1 MVGVSG
7 LIRDMFFGKS
17 VSGLIRDMSFGRS
30 VNGLIRDMASGRSVS
45 GLMRGGFLYLYTIM
59 GLLGVVVV

>member
-30 VNGLIRDMASGRSVS
+30 VNGLIR
-45 GLMRGGFLYLYTIM
+45 GGFLYLYTIM

>member
-1 MVGVSG
+1 
-7 LIRDMFFGKS
+7 
-17 VSGLIRDMSFGRS
+17 MSFGRS
-30 VNGLIRDMASGRSVS
+30 VSGLIRDMASGRSVS